1 MVPIIGLDHVVLR
14 VRDLDAMLHFYR
26 DTLGCPVERELDI
39 GLVQLRAGSSLIDLV
54 PVDSELG
61 RTGGGPP
68 DGPRNMDHFCLQVEP
83 FEEEAIRATLAARG
97 YRAGPVESRYGA
109 RGDGPSIYVEDPE
122 GNTVELKGPPFAAVE
137 ADDAVEAD
145 EADDAV
151 EADEADEAIQRMP
164 RSPGGA
170 AGTGHQQ

>member
-14 VRDLDAMLHFYR
+14 VCNLDAMLDFYR

-39 GLVQLRAGSSLIDLV
+39 GLVQLRAGASLIDLV

-61 RTGGGPP
+61 RQGGGPP

-83 FEEEAIRATLAARG
+83 FEEEAIRKTLAGRG

-122 GNTVELKGPPFAAVE
+122 GNTVELKGPPFAA
-137 ADDAVEAD
+137 ADF
-145 EADDAV
+145 DDS
-151 EADEADEAIQRMP
+151 IQRMAH
-164 RSPGGA
+164 SPIPPTGEPGA
-170 AGTGHQQ
+170 GQQQ